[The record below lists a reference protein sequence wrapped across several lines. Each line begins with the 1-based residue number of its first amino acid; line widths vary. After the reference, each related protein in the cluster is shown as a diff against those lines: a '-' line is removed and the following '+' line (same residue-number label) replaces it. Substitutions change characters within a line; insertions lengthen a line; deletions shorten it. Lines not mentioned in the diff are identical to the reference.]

1 MDETKVP
8 ENSGNSPI
16 HLKVG
21 QWLLPFILI
30 IAIIILLYFIRTN
43 PVNEPSINIP
53 YESDLETVVGFAI
66 LICEAAATLIVGISA
81 IQVTYNFL
89 RGLVDKSYSRKLR
102 SSERLRLRLG
112 HRLSLALEF
121 AVASDILRLA
131 ISPSSSDLMFL
142 IIIILLRFLMNFFL
156 EDEFATIKATGKYP
170 DLESCD
176 SDDGLWGK
184 KRAEIKRI
192 NGFAFGK

>member
-1 MDETKVP
+1 MEDTTKT
-8 ENSGNSPI
+8 EKNGNPSD

-21 QWLLPFILI
+21 HWLLPFILI
-30 IAIIILLYFIRTN
+30 IAIIVLLYVARTN
-43 PVNEPSINIP
+43 PVNEPSIKIP
-53 YESDLETVVGFAI
+53 YESTLEIFVGFAI

-89 RGLVDKSYSRKLR
+89 RGMADQSYSRKLR

-121 AVASDILRLA
+121 TIAADILRLT

-142 IIIILLRFLMNFFL
+142 VIIFLLRFLMNFFL

-176 SDDGLWGK
+176 SDDGL
-184 KRAEIKRI
+184 
-192 NGFAFGK
+192 

>member
-1 MDETKVP
+1 MEKTGTTEETKKGL
-8 ENSGNSPI
+8 EHNKLS
-16 HLKVG
+16 
-21 QWLLPFILI
+21 QWLPPFILI
-30 IAIIILLYFIRTN
+30 VAIIFLLFLIRTN
-43 PVNEPSINIP
+43 PVIEPSIKIP
-53 YESDLETVVGFAI
+53 YEPILEKVVGYAI
-66 LICEAAATLIVGISA
+66 LVCESAATLIVTISA
-81 IQVTYNFL
+81 FQVTYNFL
-89 RGLVDKSYSRKLR
+89 RGLVDLDYSKKLR

-176 SDDGLWGK
+176 TDDGL
-184 KRAEIKRI
+184 
-192 NGFAFGK
+192 

>member
-1 MDETKVP
+1 MLEKF
-8 ENSGNSPI
+8 
-16 HLKVG
+16 VG
-21 QWLLPFILI
+21 
-30 IAIIILLYFIRTN
+30 Y
-43 PVNEPSINIP
+43 
-53 YESDLETVVGFAI
+53 AI
-66 LICEAAATLIVGISA
+66 LVCEVAATLIVSVSAVQVIS
-81 IQVTYNFL
+81 NFF
-89 RGLVDKSYSRKLR
+89 RGLVDKTYSKKLR

-176 SDDGLWGK
+176 SDDGL
-184 KRAEIKRI
+184 
-192 NGFAFGK
+192 

>member
-1 MDETKVP
+1 MDETNTIQNTK
-8 ENSGNSPI
+8 ENTPHTSLGHWLPPI
-16 HLKVG
+16 
-21 QWLLPFILI
+21 ILI
-30 IAIIILLYFIRTN
+30 VAIILLLFLIRTN
-43 PVNEPSINIP
+43 PTTESSINIP
-53 YESDLETVVGFAI
+53 HEHLLEKFVGYAI
-66 LICEAAATLIVGISA
+66 LVCEVAATLIVSVSAVQVIS
-81 IQVTYNFL
+81 NFF
-89 RGLVDKSYSRKLR
+89 RGLVDKTYSKKLR

-176 SDDGLWGK
+176 SDDGL
-184 KRAEIKRI
+184 
-192 NGFAFGK
+192 

>member
-1 MDETKVP
+1 MQDTKTS
-8 ENSGNSPI
+8 ENDNNSPA
-16 HLKVG
+16 HFKVG

-43 PVNEPSINIP
+43 PVNAPSIKIP
-53 YESDLETVVGFAI
+53 FESTLEQIVGFTI

-121 AVASDILRLA
+121 AVASDILRLT

-176 SDDGLWGK
+176 SDDGL
-184 KRAEIKRI
+184 
-192 NGFAFGK
+192 

>member
-1 MDETKVP
+1 MEDNSKA
-8 ENSGNSPI
+8 ENTEEIKNFAD
-16 HLKVG
+16 HFKVG

-30 IAIIILLYFIRTN
+30 VAIILLLYLIRTN
-43 PVNEPSINIP
+43 PVNEPSIQIP
-53 YESDLETVVGFAI
+53 YESYLERIVGFAI

-81 IQVTYNFL
+81 LQVTYNFL
-89 RGLVDKSYSRKLR
+89 RGLVDTSYSRKLR

-176 SDDGLWGK
+176 SDDGL
-184 KRAEIKRI
+184 
-192 NGFAFGK
+192 